1 MYLGRVIGRVWCT
14 VKNAGLESQR
24 LLLVQP
30 ITPEGA
36 PTGKQLIC
44 TDATGAGAG
53 ETVYY
58 CGGKECSF
66 PFLPTEVPTDRS
78 IVGIID
84 ELHVDRNARRAANE
98 PEGLA

>member
-14 VKNAGLESQR
+14 AKNAGLEAQR

-44 TDATGAGAG
+44 TDSTGAGAG

-66 PFLPTEVPTDRS
+66 PFLPAEVPTDRN

-84 ELHVDRNARRAANE
+84 ELHVDRNARRANNE
-98 PEGLA
+98 PEGI